1 MEFWYKLYL
10 VSEKVV
16 YLNRDTYTLRKYSDV
31 QNYLSPEFVCS
42 DIQQRLQF
50 ISILAAK
57 NIDVKD
63 YIENLILLLNYR
75 IGFFRRQFI
84 YIERYEMVKR
94 DFIST
99 RRRIV
104 NDTRFD

>member
-10 VSEKVV
+10 LSEKVV
-16 YLNRDTYTLRKYSDV
+16 YLNRDTYTLRKYSDI
-31 QNYLSPEFVCS
+31 QNYLSPEIVCS

-63 YIENLILLLNYR
+63 YIENLILLLNDR
-75 IGFFRRQFI
+75 IDFLEGNSSTSK
-84 YIERYEMVKR
+84 EMRWLKETL
-94 DFIST
+94 FLLGGK
-99 RRRIV
+99 
-104 NDTRFD
+104 

>member
-16 YLNRDTYTLRKYSDV
+16 YLNRDTYTLRKYSGI

-75 IGFFRRQFI
+75 IGFL
-84 YIERYEMVKR
+84 EGNS
-94 DFIST
+94 ST
-99 RRRIV
+99 SKDMRWLKE
-104 NDTRFD
+104 TLFLLGGE

>member
-10 VSEKVV
+10 LSEKVV

-31 QNYLSPEFVCS
+31 QNYLNPAIVCS

-75 IGFFRRQFI
+75 IGFL
-84 YIERYEMVKR
+84 EANLSTSKEMRWLKETL
-94 DFIST
+94 FLLGGK
-99 RRRIV
+99 
-104 NDTRFD
+104 